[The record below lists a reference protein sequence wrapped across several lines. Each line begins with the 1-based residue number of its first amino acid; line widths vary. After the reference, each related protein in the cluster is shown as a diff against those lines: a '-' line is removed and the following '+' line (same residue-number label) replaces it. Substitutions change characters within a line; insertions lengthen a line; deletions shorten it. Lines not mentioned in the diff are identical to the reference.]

1 MRDTVGNQALQHILC
16 HGLHGLKT
24 KSEGE
29 RKAVIVNRST
39 VRQAGHDDYILQPLC
54 DSARHFCGNKIIRP
68 KGAMPAMAFAGAKS
82 AQLGTTSCQ
91 ELQQLLLSSS
101 AENSL

>member
-1 MRDTVGNQALQHILC
+1 MRDTVGNQALQYILC

-24 KSEGE
+24 KGEGE

-68 KGAMPAMAFAGAKS
+68 KGAMPAMAFAGAKRHNCDNI
-82 AQLGTTSCQ
+82 LPV
-91 ELQQLLLSSS
+91 LQQLLYLQCGKFV
-101 AENSL
+101 